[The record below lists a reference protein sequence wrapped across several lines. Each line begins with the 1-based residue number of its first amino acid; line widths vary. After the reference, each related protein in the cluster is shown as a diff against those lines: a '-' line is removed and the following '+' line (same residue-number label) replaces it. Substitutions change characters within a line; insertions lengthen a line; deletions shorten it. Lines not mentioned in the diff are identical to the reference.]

1 MPPRRCSVSRYIQ
14 LCDIFSRTESKHHIL
29 SDIQDNRHSA
39 SNYRIIHHQ
48 LCFLTF
54 RMPRKQPILLEQRR
68 ALRAWARKQHQKP
81 TQKQCIEWFLQQY
94 NHKLSQSTVSESLSP
109 LTALTKLL
117 IPTEHDYEL
126 ETGLKSKSFFLLGNF
141 ELSRMEGLQ
150 LVIYFNKRRDKS
162 GNAFHITTA

>member
-1 MPPRRCSVSRYIQ
+1 MPQ
-14 LCDIFSRTESKHHIL
+14 
-29 SDIQDNRHSA
+29 
-39 SNYRIIHHQ
+39 
-48 LCFLTF
+48 
-54 RMPRKQPILLEQRR
+54 KQPILLEQRVPFVPG
-68 ALRAWARKQHQKP
+68 LRNNIK
-81 TQKQCIEWFLQQY
+81 
-94 NHKLSQSTVSESLSP
+94 SQLKSSVLNGSSSSITTNLASRQPLSLSAIT

-162 GNAFHITTA
+162 GNAFHITTAQAAQTSV